1 MGSFDW
7 EDVNRRLH
15 GRPPCEADVPRHPSH
30 AFAFESRDKS
40 GFGDLRA
47 PPRRSRPRFGVR
59 GARCRLAVEH
69 AWRGARARESQRNR
83 RRAGGDLLGQDRTMP
98 RRARKGY
105 ERVSRRLGVR
115 HLRGVDGDDRGARA
129 GVACQPHQGPR
140 EDEEEGAVR
149 HRIRRPARALTP
161 RGGVS
166 ARRRASRRRRDG
178 DDVSSRRVAGDA
190 RRREP
195 KRAVATRHRVEFH
208 LRGVLRLPLQVDQ
221 VPQKRPRVGRRRVG
235 GAAPRVFRRVSGGPG
250 RDSRLGLGLDQ
261 ELLRRVRGR
270 RGGPLTQVGR
280 RQSRSRRRAG
290 AGGASCT
297 KPGARGGVRARYFR
311 ARPRGRGRADAR
323 HLARR
328 PRRAPGTRKG
338 DAQPRR
344 VDGCPRARRR
354 ACPGALPR
362 GE

>member
-1 MGSFDW
+1 
-7 EDVNRRLH
+7 
-15 GRPPCEADVPRHPSH
+15 
-30 AFAFESRDKS
+30 
-40 GFGDLRA
+40 
-47 PPRRSRPRFGVR
+47 
-59 GARCRLAVEH
+59 
-69 AWRGARARESQRNR
+69 
-83 RRAGGDLLGQDRTMP
+83 MP
-98 RRARKGY
+98 RRAREGY

-129 GVACQPHQGPR
+129 GVACQPHQGHR

-195 KRAVATRHRVEFH
+195 KRAAATRHRVEFH

-261 ELLRRVRGR
+261 ELLRRVRAR
-270 RGGPLTQVGR
+270 RGGHLAQVGR
-280 RQSRSRRRAG
+280 RQSGARRRAG

-297 KPGARGGVRARYFR
+297 KSGARGGVRARYFR

-323 HLARR
+323 HLAVSR

-362 GE
+362 GDKSAGALLRGRGGRVPLRVPKRRSRDPARRAGRRLGRGRGVGARDVPARVPHAQTQGARVADAVRVRARAGNRSFDFGK